1 MAELRTGPEA
11 SAIGRV
17 MHRPAQLLK
26 ASAVGR
32 VMHRPSQ
39 PPALAGSRSCQAH
52 PRSGRCTTRPT
63 ATFWFAG
70 WRTCQVHPGSLGCMT
85 RPIATFSLPS
95 GLQAEEAKNY
105 G

>member
-1 MAELRTGPEA
+1 MADLRTGPEE
-11 SAIGRV
+11 
-17 MHRPAQLLK
+17 LLK

-32 VMHRPSQ
+32 VVHRPSQ
-39 PPALAGSRSCQAH
+39 PPALAGSRSCQTH
-52 PRSGRCTTRPT
+52 PRAGRCTTRPT
-63 ATFWFAG
+63 ATFWLAG
-70 WRTCQVHPGSLGCMT
+70 WRFCQVHPGSLGCMT